1 MSFYESAVLPR
12 IVDLACGSKGYARW
26 REKTAAGLSGT
37 VLELGFGSGTNLAA
51 YPANVVRVLAVEP
64 SATAMRLAEPRIRAA
79 GIPVDRVDLDG
90 TKLELDDASCD
101 HAMCAFTLC
110 TIPDASSA
118 LDEVRRV
125 LRPGGT
131 LHVLEHGLAPDASV
145 VVWQQRLEPLQR
157 RLFGG
162 CHLTRDPLA
171 LLVDAGFE
179 PGATTQRYGKGPK
192 PWTYLTR
199 TVATVRAR

>member
-12 IVDLACGSKGYARW
+12 VVDLACGAKGYLRW
-26 REKTAAGLSGT
+26 REKTAVGLLGT

-51 YPANVVRVLAVEP
+51 YPTDVVKVLAVEP

-79 GIPVDRVDLDG
+79 GIPVEQVVLDG
-90 TKLELDDASCD
+90 TRLDLDDASCD

-110 TIPDASSA
+110 TIPDATAA

-145 VVWQQRLEPLQR
+145 VAWQQRLEPLQR

-199 TVATVRAR
+199 TVATVRDR